1 MLLLK
6 PETSGLGTARRVEG
20 MSWGSFVS
28 LGVVK
33 SKNIKPEM
41 IPSLALQSF
50 EYILTNGI
58 WIDRKAGRI
67 LAGSAPS
74 LFTPDLISGR
84 APQPTDAFHPVSRSL
99 AANRPLARWPGSGL
113 AGLFLDLNLLGC
125 HRTSERPNRHTT
137 HRQKHSALPPFPI
150 HHPVRPRPLEGTT
163 ELPFAG
169 PTPDQFRSL
178 GRSFIQPK
186 YFCVS

>member
-1 MLLLK
+1 MRPLFLRRLGVNCKGRPARGQAKGAGRGNTKRRRAGLFGVLLLK

-20 MSWGSFVS
+20 MGWGSFAS

-67 LAGSAPS
+67 LAGSAPP

-99 AANRPLARWPGSGL
+99 ATNRPLARWPGLGL

-125 HRTSERPNRHTT
+125 LRTSKRPNRHTT
-137 HRQKHSALPPFPI
+137 H
-150 HHPVRPRPLEGTT
+150 
-163 ELPFAG
+163 
-169 PTPDQFRSL
+169 
-178 GRSFIQPK
+178 
-186 YFCVS
+186 